1 VRELLY
7 LPAKLLLF
15 YLLLVPAVLAMI
27 FALPLWLVLRP
38 FGIRVRL
45 NPLSYIEMA
54 QDAAAAAA
62 SRAVR
67 SHVQPSWPDWP
78 WRRI

>member
-15 YLLLVPAVLAMI
+15 YLLLLLAALAMVL
-27 FALPLWLVLRP
+27 ALPLWLVLRP
-38 FGIRVRL
+38 FGVCVRL
-45 NPLSYIEMA
+45 NPLAYIEMA

-62 SRAVR
+62 SRAVG
-67 SHVQPSWPDWP
+67 SHVQPPWPDLP
-78 WRRI
+78 WHRS